1 MVRISNDEYY
11 EGVSYAHF
19 GEFLQGWLPTNTP
32 FLVSCPITVHCTCRI
47 YKDLFEENQNLEAK
61 KARFLELFHSLAHAT
76 IKNKITF
83 ESVIPRG
90 VGLGSSTCDLVALF
104 NALNLMAGEQYSN
117 TLCGQILSKI
127 EPSDSTLYP
136 GLLVFNHYTA
146 EPIYFIKNTISDMM
160 IVGVFDDK
168 TVDTIQYN
176 KTIHYS
182 KAEKEHYANLLKD
195 FVYSCEHGD
204 EQLFGTVTTTSF
216 LMNQKRNPNRYVK
229 QLKQL
234 VDDKIV
240 FGLIGSHSGSCA
252 GVYISL
258 HDHELQNKVDYIKNY
273 LIKQG
278 LKPLMFR
285 THFGMN
291 T

>member
-1 MVRISNDEYY
+1 MARISNDEYY

-19 GEFLQGWLPTNTP
+19 GELLQGWLPSNTP
-32 FLVSCPITVHCTCRI
+32 FLVSCPITVRCICRI
-47 YKDLFEENQNLEAK
+47 FKHIFVKNQNLEIK
-61 KARFLELFHSLAHAT
+61 KAQFLELFNTLSHTT
-76 IKNKITF
+76 ITNQIKFK
-83 ESVIPRG
+83 SVIPRG

-104 NALNLMAGEQYSN
+104 NALNLMAGNQYSN
-117 TLCGQILSKI
+117 EMCEQILSKI
-127 EPSDSTLYP
+127 EPSDSALYP

-146 EPIYFIKNTISDMM
+146 EPICFIKNIIPDMV

-168 TVDTIQYN
+168 IVDTIQYN
-176 KTIHYS
+176 RTVYYS
-182 KAEKEHYANLLKD
+182 KREQEHYANLLKD
-195 FVYSCEHGD
+195 FIYSCEHGD
-204 EQLFGTVTTTSF
+204 EELFGSITTTSF
-216 LMNQKRNPNRYVK
+216 MMNQKRNPNRYAK

-240 FGLIGSHSGSCA
+240 YGLIGSHSGSCA

-258 HDHELQNKVDYIKNY
+258 QDHELKNKIEYIKNY

-291 T
+291 V